1 MAVGQHH
8 TARANHEN
16 DALRPRAR
24 TSPAPSSSFA
34 RSYASDF
41 SPASSDGRRGGAT
54 GALSPPTTQDVH
66 LAPSRLRAPTGA
78 ATCSSPAHGAC
89 ALRHRDRMAPV
100 VVAANSRGGYPRLPT
115 EQRVTTS
122 SCSARAQ
129 QSRESPTR
137 CRMVAV
143 VPMRTLL
150 VKTRRDRGHADGAD
164 GRVKRDRS
172 KRLRRRAACPLV
184 RSPATTAV
192 DRVLGSAGAGVASDQ
207 DARRV
212 GLSPGARNTTQTAE
226 QSSAQAH
233 SSCEQGTGQRAQ
245 ELTAQAGE
253 PCAPRGARAPAP
265 RHSTHRATICEHG
278 DHSYLL
284 PSVYAGVSGAER

>member
-1 MAVGQHH
+1 MAH
-8 TARANHEN
+8 
-16 DALRPRAR
+16 ALRRRRMAR
-24 TSPAPSSSFA
+24 EVSLGKRPPWSRLSL
-34 RSYASDF
+34 
-41 SPASSDGRRGGAT
+41 P
-54 GALSPPTTQDVH
+54 LSPFTTNGVH

-143 VPMRTLL
+143 VPMRIGQDPPRPWPTPM
-150 VKTRRDRGHADGAD
+150 APMDGSNGTEASD
-164 GRVKRDRS
+164 CVDVPPV
-172 KRLRRRAACPLV
+172 RLCDPPSRRA
-184 RSPATTAV
+184 TAV
-192 DRVLGSAGAGVASDQ
+192 DRVTLGAPVPAVRSAASDQ

-233 SSCEQGTGQRAQ
+233 SSCEQGAGQRARSSRD
-245 ELTAQAGE
+245 TRVTPIVPG
-253 PCAPRGARAPAP
+253 
-265 RHSTHRATICEHG
+265 
-278 DHSYLL
+278 
-284 PSVYAGVSGAER
+284 

>member
-1 MAVGQHH
+1 MAREVSLGK
-8 TARANHEN
+8 
-16 DALRPRAR
+16 RPPWSRL
-24 TSPAPSSSFA
+24 SLP
-34 RSYASDF
+34 
-41 SPASSDGRRGGAT
+41 
-54 GALSPPTTQDVH
+54 LSPPTTHGVH

-150 VKTRRDRGHADGAD
+150 VKTRRDRGQQPMAPMDGSNGTEASDCVDVPPVRLCDLTASD
-164 GRVKRDRS
+164 GRGSSPWERRC
-172 KRLRRRAACPLV
+172 RRCGRRRAIKT
-184 RSPATTAV
+184 RSSRRAI
-192 DRVLGSAGAGVASDQ
+192 
-207 DARRV
+207 ARRPKHHSNSRAV
-212 GLSPGARNTTQTAE
+212 ERTGTLVVRAGSGAE
-226 QSSAQAH
+226 S
-233 SSCEQGTGQRAQ
+233 Q
-245 ELTAQAGE
+245 ELSASG
-253 PCAPRGARAPAP
+253 GARARARAQPHTHTPDTGRRSVSTEITLTYCPVCALVFRAP
-265 RHSTHRATICEHG
+265 DDSPTRRGS
-278 DHSYLL
+278 
-284 PSVYAGVSGAER
+284 

>member
-1 MAVGQHH
+1 MRLVRRSERPPPAGVPTLGPRVYQAKYPRRSH
-8 TARANHEN
+8 RL
-16 DALRPRAR
+16 ALHSINR
-24 TSPAPSSSFA
+24 A

-100 VVAANSRGGYPRLPT
+100 VVAADSRGGYSRLPT

-129 QSRESPTR
+129 RSRESPTR

-143 VPMRTLL
+143 VPMRTCWSRPAATVATPMAPMDGSNGTEASDCVDVPPVRLC
-150 VKTRRDRGHADGAD
+150 DRG
-164 GRVKRDRS
+164 
-172 KRLRRRAACPLV
+172 
-184 RSPATTAV
+184 
-192 DRVLGSAGAGVASDQ
+192 
-207 DARRV
+207 
-212 GLSPGARNTTQTAE
+212 
-226 QSSAQAH
+226 
-233 SSCEQGTGQRAQ
+233 
-245 ELTAQAGE
+245 
-253 PCAPRGARAPAP
+253 
-265 RHSTHRATICEHG
+265 
-278 DHSYLL
+278 
-284 PSVYAGVSGAER
+284 ERQP

>member
-1 MAVGQHH
+1 MA
-8 TARANHEN
+8 
-16 DALRPRAR
+16 
-24 TSPAPSSSFA
+24 SSSFA
-34 RSYASDF
+34 RSHASDF

-143 VPMRTLL
+143 VPMRIGQDPPRPWPTPMAPMDGSNGTEASDCVDVPPVRLC
-150 VKTRRDRGHADGAD
+150 DRP
-164 GRVKRDRS
+164 S
-172 KRLRRRAACPLV
+172 RRA
-184 RSPATTAV
+184 TAV
-192 DRVLGSAGAGVASDQ
+192 DRVLGSAGAVRSAAGDQ

-212 GLSPGARNTTQTAE
+212 GLSPGARNT
-226 QSSAQAH
+226 SAH
-233 SSCEQGTGQRAQ
+233 TGQ
-245 ELTAQAGE
+245 
-253 PCAPRGARAPAP
+253 
-265 RHSTHRATICEHG
+265 
-278 DHSYLL
+278 
-284 PSVYAGVSGAER
+284 